1 MTKSNEDLKVEL
13 EYIIDHLSFGN
24 SEVVVN
30 DDQVDVTI
38 EAPNHTTLVVQF
50 LGNEVQKLKEKF
62 MTTYAT
68 RAIQVI
74 DSFDPDDTFNEVWS
88 KKFAE
93 HNHFTPSGFIR
104 ILEED
109 QQFFKE
115 ERERL
120 HMRLNQIRKIKFETT
135 EPVKKQNQ
143 LNRLYEQKFYHEA
156 VLVEIN
162 ESINKLEEADK

>member
-1 MTKSNEDLKVEL
+1 MLRSLV
-13 EYIIDHLSFGN
+13 G
-24 SEVVVN
+24 SEMC
-30 DDQVDVTI
+30 I
-38 EAPNHTTLVVQF
+38 
-50 LGNEVQKLKEKF
+50 
-62 MTTYAT
+62 
-68 RAIQVI
+68 R
-74 DSFDPDDTFNEVWS
+74 DS
-88 KKFAE
+88 
-93 HNHFTPSGFIR
+93 
-104 ILEED
+104 LEED

-135 EPVKKQNQ
+135 EPVRKQNQ